1 MTSPNLSTLSEEIE
15 NEAAA
20 LERLGRQPEATEAR
34 ARLESVRAS
43 IDEIQAVHRE
53 VTDPQS
59 SAGAAVLIELDYGRR
74 AGGPARK
81 NDATELR
88 RKISSAL
95 EDQGDGSYGGRVI
108 IPETTTLMFYGDD
121 AERMFA
127 AMQSV
132 LREDPI
138 CAGAK
143 ITLRQAGRHRE
154 VWLPGRVM

>member
-1 MTSPNLSTLSEEIE
+1 M
-15 NEAAA
+15 
-20 LERLGRQPEATEAR
+20 
-34 ARLESVRAS
+34 
-43 IDEIQAVHRE
+43 
-53 VTDPQS
+53 
-59 SAGAAVLIELDYGRR
+59 
-74 AGGPARK
+74 
-81 NDATELR
+81 
-88 RKISSAL
+88 
-95 EDQGDGSYGGRVI
+95 I